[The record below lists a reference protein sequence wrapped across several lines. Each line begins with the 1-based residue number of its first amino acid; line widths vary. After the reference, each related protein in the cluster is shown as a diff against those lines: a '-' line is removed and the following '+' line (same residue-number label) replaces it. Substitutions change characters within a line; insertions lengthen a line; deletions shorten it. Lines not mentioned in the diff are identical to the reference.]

1 MGIYMARLPSGLWKV
16 AMTAMLAASTAA
28 VAQEANSLRALR
40 AKYLCQVV
48 DRLERIHA
56 HGDPTSDRDRFI
68 AVTVPQHRHGYVQCI
83 FFDQRSQMLCEASSG
98 FYYDKEGA
106 PRTFFHPP
114 EVPQA
119 LGRLGFSTD
128 DTKGNYR
135 MEFEVGARPDF
146 NAIADLILRALHD
159 GYGAR
164 AHTRLRFNAPFA
176 QRPVKSCT
184 PVS

>member
-1 MGIYMARLPSGLWKV
+1 
-16 AMTAMLAASTAA
+16 
-28 VAQEANSLRALR
+28 
-40 AKYLCQVV
+40 
-48 DRLERIHA
+48 
-56 HGDPTSDRDRFI
+56 
-68 AVTVPQHRHGYVQCI
+68 
-83 FFDQRSQMLCEASSG
+83 MLCEASSG